1 MSQDESLF
9 KELCQH
15 VRETS
20 YLESTSALLEWD
32 QQTKLPAR
40 AGSYRSEQI
49 TFIAGQIHK
58 RRTDPRLGELIGE
71 LSESSLAQDQH
82 SDAGATIKELKRDYE
97 KQVKLPV
104 SLVESLAHAASAGQ
118 SLWVE
123 ARKENDFKKFAPQ
136 LKKIFELKK
145 QQADALGW
153 TDCRY
158 DALLDEYEPGGK
170 TSEVAEVLDALR
182 EDLVPLVA
190 EIKDSGYKPPTEIL
204 RRKFP
209 VEAQKKFGREASSKI
224 GFQYDR
230 GRLDITHHP
239 FCTQTGPNDCRITTR
254 YDENFFNSAF
264 FGTLHEAGHG
274 IYEQGLR
281 GDQYGLAPGKYCS
294 LGIHESQSRLWE
306 NLVGRSLSFWKYFFP
321 IAQTHFPAALG
332 DVELKDFYHAINNVS
347 PSLIRVEADEATY
360 NLHIIIRF
368 QLEQAIIDG
377 ELDTDDLPSAWNQKY
392 EEYLGLTPPSDSDG
406 VLQDV
411 HWSAG
416 LVGYFPTYSLGNLY
430 ASQLFEAAQNSIGDL
445 GVQFEKGEFLPLKN
459 WLNKHVHQRGKCL
472 SGPEL
477 GVEATG
483 IKLSHKLLI
492 EQLRERLS
500 PIFGLS

>member
-1 MSQDESLF
+1 MSNSETLF
-9 KELCQH
+9 EELCQH
-15 VRETS
+15 VRKTS

-32 QQTKLPAR
+32 QHTKLPPKA
-40 AGSYRSEQI
+40 SQYRSEQI
-49 TFIAGQIHK
+49 TFMAGQIHK

-71 LSESSLAQDQH
+71 LADSPLAQDKR
-82 SDAGATIKELKRDYE
+82 SDVGATIKDLKRDYD
-97 KQVKLPV
+97 KRVKLPV
-104 SLVESLAHAASAGQ
+104 ALVETLAQSASVGQ
-118 SLWVE
+118 NLWVE
-123 ARKENDFKKFAPQ
+123 ARKENDFKKFPPQ

-153 TDCRY
+153 QECRY

-170 TSEVAEVLDALR
+170 TKEVAKVLDALR

-190 EIKDSGYKPPTEIL
+190 EIAESGYQPPTEIL

-209 VEAQKKFGREASSKI
+209 IPAQEKFGREASAKI

-230 GRLDITHHP
+230 GRLDVTHHP
-239 FCTQTGPNDCRITTR
+239 FCTETGPDDCRITTR
-254 YDENFFNSAF
+254 YDENFFNSSF

-281 GDQYGLAPGKYCS
+281 SDQYGLAPGKYCS

-306 NLVGRSLSFWKYFFP
+306 NLVGRSAKFWDYFYP
-321 IAQTHFPAALG
+321 IAQKHFPTALG
-332 DVELKDFYHAINNVS
+332 DVDKKDFYHAINNVS

-377 ELDTDDLPSAWNQKY
+377 ELDTDDLPAAWNEKY
-392 EEYLGLTPPSDSDG
+392 EQYLGLTPPTDSDG

-430 ASQLFEAAQNSIGDL
+430 ASQLFQAAEKEIGDL
-445 GVQFEKGEFLPLKN
+445 GAQFAKGEFLPLKT
-459 WLNKHVHQRGKCL
+459 WLNENVHQKGKCL

-477 GVEATG
+477 GVEVTG
-483 IKLSHKLLI
+483 AELSHELLI
-492 EQLRERLS
+492 KQLRGKLAS
-500 PIFGLS
+500 IYGV